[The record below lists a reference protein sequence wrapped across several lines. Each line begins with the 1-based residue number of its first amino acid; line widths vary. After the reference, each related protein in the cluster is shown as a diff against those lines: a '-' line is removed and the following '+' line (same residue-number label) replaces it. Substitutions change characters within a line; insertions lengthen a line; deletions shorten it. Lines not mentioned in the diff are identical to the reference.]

1 MNSNA
6 RPFIFLALG
15 VFSACVAVLLARQ
28 LMQGERNL
36 PAVSAAPVVETV
48 PVVMTLQELPAGV
61 ALQAAQLTV
70 VEWPKAFLP
79 EGYFSVPSQV
89 DQRVLRRALAKKD
102 LVLDQWL
109 LPVGAEAGLGSLIL
123 PGYRAISVKVD
134 PVVAVAGFIQPGSRV
149 DVLATQDRDQSGIAY
164 TTVILQD
171 LKVLAIGQ
179 ELERSDAGEAKPEV
193 TVVTLEC
200 DPSQAQKLAYGA
212 AQGRLQLALRNPTDQ
227 EVVPVRSTNG
237 KDLLALPA
245 PPPPPIATAPRIRNE
260 IETIRGSEIKREA
273 Y

>member
-1 MNSNA
+1 MNNGRA
-6 RPFIFLALG
+6 LLFLALG
-15 VFSACVAVLLARQ
+15 VFSACIAVLLARQ
-28 LMQGERNL
+28 LVQGERNL

-48 PVVMTLQELPAGV
+48 PVVVTLQEIPAGV
-61 ALQAAQLTV
+61 AVQTSQLTV
-70 VEWPKAFLP
+70 VDWPKAYLP
-79 EGYFSVPSQV
+79 EGHFSAPADV
-89 DQRVLRRALAKKD
+89 DQRVLRRALRKKEV
-102 LVLDQWL
+102 VLDAAL
-109 LPVGAEAGLGSLIL
+109 LPVGSEAGLGALIL

-134 PVVAVAGFIQPGSRV
+134 PVVAVAGFIKPGSRV
-149 DVLATQDRDQSGIAY
+149 DVLATQDREQQGIAY

-179 ELERSDAGEAKPEV
+179 ELERSDGGEAKPEV

-200 DPSQAQKLAYGA
+200 DPLEAQKLAYAA
-212 AQGRLQLALRNPTDQ
+212 AQGKLQLALRNPTDQ

-245 PPPPPIATAPRIRNE
+245 PPPAPVVKRAPIGNQ
-260 IETIRGSEIKREA
+260 IETIRGSEIKRET